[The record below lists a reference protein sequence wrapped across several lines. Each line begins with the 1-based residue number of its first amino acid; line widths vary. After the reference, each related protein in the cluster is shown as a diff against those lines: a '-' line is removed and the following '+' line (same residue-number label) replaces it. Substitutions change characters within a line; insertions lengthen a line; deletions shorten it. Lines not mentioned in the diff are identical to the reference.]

1 MRTLKYILTILTLF
15 QSFDGVSQSKKETE
29 NWIISKFNKWKLDF
43 ENPLFDK
50 DKYPD
55 MRSYEEPLKLSLD
68 NCQLTLVTNN
78 ILQTA
83 LINKKTKI
91 YRLNI
96 GDIERVE
103 WRGQFNLFI
112 WTRKN
117 SVAIIDYN
125 QKNKT
130 FYSNWIGI
138 SLNTNSEDDLN
149 IRIEKAFNH
158 LKSFC
163 NPTSTPKE
171 VF

>member
-1 MRTLKYILTILTLF
+1 
-15 QSFDGVSQSKKETE
+15 
-29 NWIISKFNKWKLDF
+29 
-43 ENPLFDK
+43 
-50 DKYPD
+50 
-55 MRSYEEPLKLSLD
+55 MRSYEEPLKLTIH

-78 ILQTA
+78 ILQTG

-117 SVAIIDYN
+117 KVSIIDYN
-125 QKNKT
+125 QKNKIV
-130 FYSNWIGI
+130 YSDWVGI
-138 SLNTNSEDDLN
+138 SLNTNSENDLN

-158 LKSFC
+158 LKTFC
-163 NPTSTPKE
+163 KPSIIEKE
-171 VF
+171 PF